1 MVFDKQIFLNY
12 RGYGVS
18 EDSEGKRLPMIHFF
32 LYKGPG
38 PLPVPGFD
46 QVCGIH
52 MNLGGGYALRW
63 SSTAPWLVQLLR
75 ALKRTALSSK
85 GLERQS
91 WLKSAPIS
99 QRGGRDV
106 LNSSWPNTRE
116 GGAAAKPFV
125 FTRKEECWFCRFL
138 IMFSQP
144 VLFPACFKMQS
155 EKCTIPHQSTCPS
168 TVPST
173 GGTEALFSLLTIPPG
188 SQEENQRGARIPA
201 TAVQGREKKTKL
213 RCGTP
218 RHRT

>member
-46 QVCGIH
+46 QVCAIH

-63 SSTAPWLVQLLR
+63 SSTAPWLVQLSR
-75 ALKRTALSSK
+75 SLKRTALSSK

-155 EKCTIPHQSTCPS
+155 EKCTIPH
-168 TVPST
+168 
-173 GGTEALFSLLTIPPG
+173 
-188 SQEENQRGARIPA
+188 
-201 TAVQGREKKTKL
+201 
-213 RCGTP
+213 
-218 RHRT
+218 